1 MRVTILP
8 APLLGNLLPL
18 AAARE
23 SAGIE
28 CFVSDL
34 CLYRLSLHIL
44 HPVMSE
50 QSIGKMITD
59 RKNWG
64 MTRQEWRF
72 P

>member
-1 MRVTILP
+1 
-8 APLLGNLLPL
+8 
-18 AAARE
+18 
-23 SAGIE
+23 
-28 CFVSDL
+28 
-34 CLYRLSLHIL
+34 LHIL